1 MQLVAQAKN
10 ASVALFF
17 VIHVKELPGCL
28 RRWSCGNSRR
38 NGGID
43 RCHHKLLDQ
52 LVLREPDLVSGFLN
66 CKVIS
71 RDSHWWC
78 LVWPLRCPMSW
89 CPMSSFTSFTFQV
102 EKMRLPFS
110 LIVNW
115 NTGLILYNVNYRWSS
130 RSTDVGGNSIT
141 SGNNNRMGCSQMRK
155 KRKDLTRKRL
165 VALILYKSDRQK

>member
-10 ASVALFF
+10 ASVALIF
-17 VIHVKELPGCL
+17 VIHVKDLPGCL

-43 RCHHKLLDQ
+43 RCHHCLLDQ
-52 LVLREPDLVSGFLN
+52 LVLREPDLVSRFLN

-78 LVWPLRCPMSW
+78 RFWPLRCPMSW